1 MAKVLEHMTRPQKKA
16 VHRSAK
22 ALELQTAKEILAEV
36 FQIRLSEVDEMIFSR
51 FEALEAGSKEEGLW
65 PQEFLLESRS

>member
-65 PQEFLLESRS
+65 PQEFLLEG